1 MLSRIGLVIH
11 WIGATA
17 GLALLVMGLAT
28 RDFTIESRELG
39 GRCAQYEGAVM
50 STEDIGADL
59 KNMSYRG
66 LCIIRLQNG
75 GGYEMV
81 SKPNFSNYLLILFLT
96 LTPFVAGW
104 ATRFILSGHKSPLPW
119 VANKEANNG

>member
-28 RDFTIESRELG
+28 LDFTIESYELG
-39 GRCAQYEGAVM
+39 GDCAQYEGAVM
-50 STEDIGADL
+50 SQEDIGVGF
-59 KNMSYRG
+59 KNMSDRG
-66 LCIIRLQNG
+66 LCITILQGG

-81 SKPNFSNYLLILFLT
+81 SKPNFSNYLLILLLT

-104 ATRFILSGHKSPLPW
+104 ATRFILSGNKSPLPW
-119 VANKEANNG
+119 VANKGATDA

>member
-28 RDFTIESRELG
+28 LDFTIESRELG
-39 GRCAQYEGAVM
+39 GDCAQYEGAVM
-50 STEDIGADL
+50 SQKDIGADL
-59 KNMSYRG
+59 KNMSRRG
-66 LCIIRLQNG
+66 LCIIILRG
-75 GGYEMV
+75 GGAYEMV
-81 SKPNFSNYLLILFLT
+81 SKPNFSNYLLILLLT

-104 ATRFILSGHKSPLPW
+104 ATRFILAGHRSPLPW
-119 VANKEANNG
+119 VANKEAT